1 MLRSIIK
8 HLFVLSY
15 IFSKFTNIE
24 LQSFN
29 KPKRCKFIHSRFPWY
44 KNKFSF
50 RTSTLSHCVNH
61 LSAQKENKHD
71 TDYELM
77 HVLTPRWHQS
87 HFSTH
92 DYIILCDM
100 FSIRLHGSCIGKQYP
115 SLHFFEFQ
123 PPPQAVT
130 LKSNI
135 FFFRVRFRWS
145 IFFFFYLL
153 AVPNL
158 RRLRC

>member
-100 FSIRLHGSCIGKQYP
+100 FSIRLHGSCLVKQCLFTLFWIP
-115 SLHFFEFQ
+115 TSTSSCNFEIQ
-123 PPPQAVT
+123 C
-130 LKSNI
+130 

-145 IFFFFYLL
+145 NFFLFYLL